1 MKAAD
6 QCKFNSKI
14 KENDTI
20 TYICY
25 KTAKYH
31 KSWDYE
37 ISLLFRVKNMQMY
50 SYLGFKNCSLSR
62 SVYYSG
68 APIKKILP

>member
-1 MKAAD
+1 MKATD
-6 QCKFNSKI
+6 KCKFNCKI

-25 KTAKYH
+25 KTAKH

-37 ISLLFRVKNMQMY
+37 INLLFRVKNMQMY
-50 SYLGFKNCSLSR
+50 SYLGFKNCSLCR
-62 SVYYSG
+62 SVYHSR
-68 APIKKILP
+68 APIKKILM